1 MPKMVLFWWFRK
13 KLGTNI
19 GHNSLNSMLG
29 MLHDVRDKKYKNHD
43 VGAIM
48 GYLKA
53 PKKGPFSKKKSFFSP
68 CDYKSSWSLFKFEMV
83 VPDYC
88 NFLHV
93 KLCGPP

>member
-1 MPKMVLFWWFRK
+1 MVLFWWFRK

-53 PKKGPFSKKKSFFSP
+53 PKEGPFSKKKVFFLIVTTKVVGVSSNLKWKFLIIATSF
-68 CDYKSSWSLFKFEMV
+68 M
-83 VPDYC
+83 
-88 NFLHV
+88 
-93 KLCGPP
+93 